1 MDERKESY
9 SRMTLEQR
17 QIMATGFALKYRDE
31 LIDIERRI
39 KEIAGKSS
47 DDNDEWRS
55 DQTKFNE
62 VKRLLTR
69 RWNLLNLTFMP
80 SDENISRFKEIN
92 ALLEARCRQ
101 LRDRMLKLKESL
113 PLVKDSDFDDDY
125 ALEGELRF
133 CYNDENSVLKLD
145 DDHYGSDFCRMIDII
160 QTCNYGTYWECIE
173 RISPDSHILDDGVSW
188 NEPPFYGRPEFDDI
202 IICHAMHNL
211 SDHMHYSIPDIYD

>member
-17 QIMATGFALKYRDE
+17 QVMATGFALKYRDE

-80 SDENISRFKEIN
+80 SDENMSRFKEIN

-125 ALEGELRF
+125 ELEGELRF

-188 NEPPFYGRPEFDDI
+188 NEPLYLRP
-202 IICHAMHNL
+202 
-211 SDHMHYSIPDIYD
+211 SGV